1 MSAVKLADKVLVL
14 KNGKIVG
21 FAPHSELMEEN
32 KYYADLYNLQAKS
45 FQKD

>member
-14 KNGKIVG
+14 KDGEING
-21 FAPHSELMEEN
+21 FAPHNELIKNN

-45 FQKD
+45 FQPD